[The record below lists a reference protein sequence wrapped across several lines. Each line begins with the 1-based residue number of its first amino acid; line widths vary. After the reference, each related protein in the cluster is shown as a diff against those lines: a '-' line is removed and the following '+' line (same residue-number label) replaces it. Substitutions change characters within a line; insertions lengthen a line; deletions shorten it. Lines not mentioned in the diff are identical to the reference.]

1 MDTTL
6 TNYQNPLQTVNND
19 RWLKLLLFSLGNLNL
34 ALPIDAVKK
43 VINYTPIHGSG
54 LSSFGIANI
63 DNQELTVID
72 LHKKLFKVS
81 QTQISGEKGYLIL
94 VINSL
99 GEYFGIWVQETPTL
113 QDIPLSQLRVLPE
126 SYRRSDTLYI
136 ASHVMVIP
144 QKNNPKTVFLLDIDR
159 LLNNSNYL

>member
-1 MDTTL
+1 MNTTL
-6 TNYQNPLQTVNND
+6 TNYQNPLQTVNKES
-19 RWLKLLLFSLGNLNL
+19 WLKLLMFSLGNLNL

-43 VINYTPIHGSG
+43 VVNYTPIHGSG
-54 LSSFGIANI
+54 LSAFGVANI

-72 LHKKLFKVS
+72 LHKKLFQVS
-81 QTQISGEKGYLIL
+81 QTQMSEKKGYLII
-94 VINSL
+94 VVNSL
-99 GEYFGIWVQETPTL
+99 EEYFGIWVQETPTL

-144 QKNNPKTVFLLDIDR
+144 QENNPKTVFLLDIDQ
-159 LLNNSNYL
+159 LLDE